1 MVPSIFAKE
10 ANEILVTGKYLN
22 ILKACNKLGDNPYRK
37 DIYVHFQRFISLQNF
52 S

>member
-22 ILKACNKLGDNPYRK
+22 ILKACNKLGENPFRK
-37 DIYVHFQRFISLQNF
+37 EIYIQFEKYITLQNF